1 MLQSIGRLVLLV
13 SAIGGL
19 VACGSGAKPGEV
31 DGSSASAKKPVEIP
45 VAAETAARAGS
56 QPNDA
61 AIWLHPTDPS
71 KSVILGANGEGG
83 IEIYSLRGERLSAFA
98 GVQADFIDIDP
109 GFPLGSSGD
118 QALVVAYDTG
128 RAGVAAF
135 TLDPISLALTPV
147 STRALQTGAE
157 VTGLCTYHSPRTG
170 RHYVFAATD
179 DGFLQQWEL
188 LEKGGRVEGGL
199 VRSLPMGPGAGY
211 CAVDRRDAVIYVAEE
226 SVGIWKLSAEP
237 ESDPERELLDLVGQ
251 RGHLAEEVKGLAF
264 VPSGTDGGYLLAA
277 DVGAGRI
284 NVYSTRSRKYVGS
297 FALQV
302 PPEAEALKETE
313 GLVAIT
319 ANLGAGLPSGL
330 LVLADKPDR
339 APAASY
345 RLISWQHIVSALKL
359 DAAMSS
365 SEAETVQYRNV
376 MPSVETE
383 PVDDYGDAADDPAI
397 WVHLADPSK
406 SLIIGAQKK
415 RGLYVYDLSGKTL
428 QVVPDGRMNNVDL
441 RQGFRLGNDV
451 VAIVAASNRT
461 AQTLALYKVDAA
473 TRRLENI
480 AAEPIPTGFDD
491 PYGLC
496 MYREAKAGTFY
507 VFMNDADSGAYKQ
520 WKLVPKGNRVAAEVV
535 REFTVG
541 SQAEGCAADDE
552 TGALYVAEE
561 DVGLW
566 RYEADPSGGDRRV
579 AIDSTSGQ
587 GHLTPD
593 VEGVAIYYGENGTG
607 YLIVSNQGKDNYAV
621 YRREGNNE
629 FLGHFSVIADSAR
642 GIDGASETD
651 GLDVISTPLGPTF
664 PYGLFVA
671 QDGRNIAPAERQN
684 FKLVPWE
691 RVADVMSLQKFTGW
705 RPEVTR

>member
-1 MLQSIGRLVLLV
+1 MLQSIARLVLLL
-13 SAIGGL
+13 SALGGL

-31 DGSSASAKKPVEIP
+31 EDSSASAKKAVEVP
-45 VAAETAARAGS
+45 AAAETAAHAGS

-71 KSVILGANGEGG
+71 KSLILGASGEGG
-83 IEIYSLRGERLSAFA
+83 IEIYSLKGERLSAFTD
-98 GVQADFIDIDP
+98 VQAGFIDIDAS
-109 GFPLGSSGD
+109 FPLAPGNR
-118 QALVVAYDTG
+118 ALIVAYDTG
-128 RAGVAAF
+128 QAGIAAF
-135 TLDPISLALTPV
+135 TLDPVSLALTPV
-147 STRALQTGAE
+147 TTKALQTGAE

-170 RHYVFAATD
+170 RHYIFAATD

-188 LEKGGRVEGGL
+188 FENGGKVEGGL
-199 VRSLPMGPGAGY
+199 VRSLPLGPGAGY
-211 CAVDRRDAVIYVAEE
+211 CAVDRHNAAVYVAEE
-226 SVGIWKLSAEP
+226 SVGIWKLAAEP
-237 ESDPERELLDLVGQ
+237 ESDPERELLDVVGA

-264 VPSGTDGGYLLAA
+264 VPSGADRGYLLAA

-284 NVYSTRSRKYVGS
+284 NVYSTKDGMHVGS
-297 FALQV
+297 FALHV
-302 PPEAEALKETE
+302 SPGAEALKETE
-313 GLVAIT
+313 GLAATT

-330 LVLADKPDR
+330 LVLADQPDG
-339 APAASY
+339 ASAASY
-345 RLISWQHIVSALKL
+345 RLLSWQHIVSALKL
-359 DAAMSS
+359 DAAVSS
-365 SEAETVQYRNV
+365 SEAATVQYRNV

-397 WVHLADPSK
+397 WVHPADPSK

-428 QVVPDGRMNNVDL
+428 QILPDGRMNNVDL
-441 RQGFRLGNDV
+441 RHGFRLGSDV

-461 AQTLALYKVDAA
+461 GQRLALYKVNAA
-473 TRRLENI
+473 TRRLED
-480 AAEPIPTGFDD
+480 AAVGPIPTGFND

-496 MYREAKAGTFY
+496 MYRDAKSGTFY

-520 WKLVPKGNRVAAEVV
+520 WKLVPKGDRVAAEVV

-579 AIDSTSGQ
+579 PIDTTGGQ

-607 YLIVSNQGKDNYAV
+607 YLIVSNQGRDNYAV

-629 FLGHFSVIADSAR
+629 YLGQFSVIADSAR

-651 GLDVISTPLGPTF
+651 GLDVISTPLGPAF
-664 PYGLFVA
+664 PYGLLVV

-691 RVADVMSLQKFTGW
+691 RVAEVMSLQKFTGW
-705 RPEVTR
+705 RPEATR

>member
-1 MLQSIGRLVLLV
+1 MLQSLGRLVLLV
-13 SAIGGL
+13 SVIGGL
-19 VACGSGAKPGEV
+19 VACGSAAKPGETS
-31 DGSSASAKKPVEIP
+31 GPSASANETIEIP
-45 VAAETAARAGS
+45 VAGETAPVAGS

-71 KSVILGANGEGG
+71 KSVILGASGEGG
-83 IEIYSLRGERLSAFA
+83 IEIYSLRGERLSAFTD
-98 GVQADFIDIDP
+98 VHADFIDILP
-109 GFPLGSSGD
+109 TFHLQQGPQPLI
-118 QALVVAYDTG
+118 VAYDN
-128 RAGVAAF
+128 RQAGLAAF
-135 TLDPISLALTPV
+135 TLDPASLAITRV
-147 STRALQTGAE
+147 STNGLQTGSE
-157 VTGLCTYHSPRTG
+157 VTGLCAYHSPRTG

-188 LEKGGRVEGGL
+188 LEESGRVEGAIT
-199 VRSLPMGPGAGY
+199 RSLPFGAGAGY
-211 CAVDRRDAVIYVAEE
+211 CAVDRLNATVYVAEE

-237 ESDPERELLDLVGQ
+237 ESDPQRELLDLVGP
-251 RGHLAEEVKGLAF
+251 RGHLAEEVKGVAF
-264 VPSGTDGGYLLAA
+264 VPSGGDSGYLLAA
-277 DVGAGRI
+277 DVGAARV
-284 NVYSTRSRKYVGS
+284 NVYSTNDRKYIGS
-297 FALQV
+297 FSSKL
-302 PPEAEALKETE
+302 PPESEALKETE
-313 GLVAIT
+313 GLVVTT
-319 ANLGAGLPSGL
+319 ANLGTALPAGL
-330 LVLADKPDR
+330 LVLADKTAG
-339 APAASY
+339 APTSSY
-345 RLISWQHIVSALKL
+345 RLLSWQQIASALKL
-359 DAAMSS
+359 DPAPASSHDAATTQS
-365 SEAETVQYRNV
+365 RNV
-376 MPSVETE
+376 MPSVETD

-397 WVHLADPSK
+397 WVHPTDPSK

-441 RQGFRLGNDV
+441 RHGFRLGNEV

-461 AQTLALYKVDAA
+461 AHTLALYKLDAA

-496 MYREAKAGTFY
+496 MYRDTKSGTFY

-520 WKLVPKGNRVAAEVV
+520 WKLVPKGNRVAAELL

-552 TGALYVAEE
+552 SGALYIAEE

-566 RYEADPSGGDRRV
+566 RYEADPSSADRRV

-593 VEGVAIYYGENGTG
+593 VEGVAIYYGEKGTG

-621 YRREGNNE
+621 YRREGRNE

-651 GLDVISTPLGPTF
+651 GLDVISTPLGPAF

-705 RPEVTR
+705 RPDATP